1 MFLRLEMV
9 KKNKKSIKS
18 NKVISPKEYIQT
30 LTKIKKQ
37 VQEAQ
42 VKAIL
47 SANQELLKLY
57 WYIGKTIAEKQE
69 EKGWGSK
76 IIEKLAQDLQHE
88 FPGISGFSKRNIF
101 RMQAFFV
108 AYQKVPQAVAQ
119 LDILPVFNIP
129 WGHNAVLLEK
139 LKDKRQ
145 RLWYAE
151 KAIENGWSRS
161 ILEHWI
167 KSDLFNREGKAITNF
182 QKTLSSPHSDMAQQ
196 ALKDPYV
203 FDFLTLQEKHLE
215 QDLEQGLIDNVQKLL
230 LEMGK
235 GFALIARQYHLEV
248 EGDDYYIDLLFYH
261 VKLKCYIVV
270 ELKARAF
277 DPRDVGQINFYLS
290 AVDDLVRD
298 KDDKPTIGLLLC
310 KTKKNF
316 TAEYAL
322 RNVSSPIGV
331 AGYETEIMKKL
342 PKNIK
347 SKLPTVEEIEAEF
360 EKEEL
365 LAKVTRKT
373 KLMTRVKVKKHK

>member
-37 VQEAQ
+37 VQETQ
-42 VKAIL
+42 IKSIL
-47 SANQELLKLY
+47 AANKELLKLY
-57 WYIGKTIAEKQE
+57 WFIGETIVEKQQE
-69 EKGWGSK
+69 SDWGSQV
-76 IIEKLAQDLQHE
+76 IEKLAKDLQNE
-88 FPGISGFSKRNIF
+88 FPGIAGFSRANIF
-101 RMQAFFV
+101 YMRAFYL
-108 AYQKVPQAVAQ
+108 AYEKVQQAVGQ
-119 LDILPVFNIP
+119 LEDMPISRIP
-129 WGHNAVLLEK
+129 WGHNVILVTK
-139 LKDKRQ
+139 LKDNNK
-145 RLWYAE
+145 RLWYAQ

-161 ILEHWI
+161 ILEHWV
-167 KSDLFNREGKAITNF
+167 KLDLFNREGKAITNF
-182 QKTLSSPHSDMAQQ
+182 QKTLPSPHSDIAQQ
-196 ALKDPYV
+196 SLKDPYI
-203 FDFLTLQEKHLE
+203 FEFLTLQEKHLE

-331 AGYETEIMKKL
+331 AGY
-342 PKNIK
+342 
-347 SKLPTVEEIEAEF
+347 
-360 EKEEL
+360 
-365 LAKVTRKT
+365 
-373 KLMTRVKVKKHK
+373 

>member
-42 VKAIL
+42 IKSIL
-47 SANQELLKLY
+47 AANKELLKLY
-57 WYIGKTIAEKQE
+57 WFIGETIVEKQQE
-69 EKGWGSK
+69 SDCGSQV
-76 IIEKLAQDLQHE
+76 IEKLAKDLQNE
-88 FPGISGFSKRNIF
+88 FPGIAGFSRANIF
-101 RMQAFFV
+101 YMRAFYL
-108 AYQKVPQAVAQ
+108 AYEKVQQAVGQ
-119 LDILPVFNIP
+119 LEDMPISRIP
-129 WGHNAVLLEK
+129 WGHNVILVTK
-139 LKDKRQ
+139 LKDNNK
-145 RLWYAE
+145 RLWYAQ

-161 ILEHWI
+161 ILEHWV
-167 KSDLFNREGKAITNF
+167 KLDLFNREGKAITNF

-196 ALKDPYV
+196 ALKDPYI
-203 FDFLTLQEKHLE
+203 FEFLTLQEKHLE

-290 AVDDLVRD
+290 AVDDLVRY

-347 SKLPTVEEIEAEF
+347 SKLHTVEEIEAEF

-365 LAKVTRKT
+365 LAKVTRKA
-373 KLMTRVKVKKHK
+373 KPMTGVKVKKHK